1 MPRLDDPNTD
11 LDREAFLVR
20 AQETGLSDRKAGRNY
35 VSEETLTS
43 VGGFLGEFR
52 PAVKDST
59 GKLGA
64 RAKETREASEAV
76 KPVGVYTRDIWE
88 GIKRRAARED
98 LPAEVLTYYKLPLS
112 GEVPKPGGREAWIT
126 LAKQVVEG
134 DADAVKAGFEAM
146 SNPSAAQLAKVVE
159 RARKELSDVAGA
171 DREYDKAQEVVSG
184 LRSGADELI
193 DEVVDELKFNLRKMD
208 DSSRR
213 RIMRTYGVQYRYLKG
228 EPQDTD
234 DPTPAE

>member
-11 LDREAFLVR
+11 LEREAFLIR

-35 VSEETLTS
+35 VSEKTLTS

-52 PAVKDST
+52 PAVKEST
-59 GKLGA
+59 EKLGA
-64 RAKETREASEAV
+64 RAKETREASQAV

-88 GIKRRAARED
+88 GIKRRAAREG

-112 GEVPKPGGREAWIT
+112 GEVPKPSGREAWIT
-126 LAKQVVEG
+126 LAAQVVEG
-134 DADAVKAGFEAM
+134 DADAVKAGFEPM
-146 SNPSAAQLAKVVE
+146 SNPSAAQLSEVVK

-171 DREYDKAQEVVSG
+171 DRKYDQAQDIVSG
-184 LRSGADELI
+184 LRSGADELV
-193 DEVVDELKFNLRKMD
+193 DEVVAELKFNLRKMD
-208 DSSRR
+208 DPSRR

-234 DPTPAE
+234 EPAPAE